1 MPYLTI
7 LIIAAFGAFYYR
19 AAEFENESTFLWCG
33 LSVLISVLAVFW
45 LHWGLLGMISCQAG
59 LFGGI
64 TIFRIFK
71 KS

>member
-19 AAEFENESTFLWCG
+19 AAEFENESTLIWCG
-33 LSVLISVLAVFW
+33 LSVLISMVTIFW
-45 LHWGLLGMISCQAG
+45 LHWGLLGLISGQVG
-59 LFGGI
+59 LFIGI
-64 TIFRIFK
+64 SIFRILR